1 MSDDD
6 DDDAP
11 AAPQKKFPMWLTTFS
26 DLMALLMCFFV
37 LLLSFSEMDVT
48 KFKQVIGKMSKA
60 FGVQRDEMAATSP
73 KGTSIIAD
81 EFRPGRP
88 DIVSPQKVMQQTIDE
103 DLQTLDFNEIKV
115 TKIESD
121 INQISEYMKDDMSEE
136 SMEVTQE
143 GGKIIIRLFDQD
155 SFLPGSALLK
165 PTYLPMVKKVSGILA
180 ASDGEV
186 VIAGHTDDLFIKNDR
201 FRSNWELS
209 ASRAVSVAH
218 ELLGAGMIKPERII
232 ITGHGSS
239 RPLVK
244 NKDRNSR
251 QKNRRVE
258 IILKQDSDNEV
269 LKRNI
274 IRLKQLPDK
283 LTP

>member
-1 MSDDD
+1 VSDDD